1 VTATPDDELIL
12 CGFVMHG
19 IGMHLGAWLASAGDA
34 GDYLSP
40 ELYLDVAR
48 AAEAAKLQA
57 MFFADGYTNS
67 DSGTSRPCPALDPVM
82 MLTLMAAVTSRLG
95 LVATASTTFEDPY
108 LLARR
113 FGTLDHLSHGR
124 AGWNLV
130 TSTDPTA
137 ALQFGGGHLPAH
149 ADRYAVAREFIEVT
163 NQLWDSWEEGA
174 LVGDKETAV
183 FALAEKVHQ
192 INHKGEFFDVAGPLP
207 FPRCPQGRPV
217 IFQAGSSEEGKQFAA
232 RNADVV
238 FTSQPLLEAAVDLR
252 ADLRTRAAA
261 WGREPK
267 ILPGMRLHLGGTEA
281 EARRRQRELDDT
293 IGLGPELEKLA
304 KRTGVP
310 LEALEPDQKFPIH
323 LLSPDEQFNGSV
335 GYRQSLVSVAVK
347 EDLTVR
353 QLIERH
359 GGGQHLVVGSP
370 EQIADM
376 MVEWRDAGA
385 ADGFNLMIDVLPSGL
400 YDIRDMLVPEL
411 QRRGLFHKEYEHPTL
426 RENLGLLPVGS
437 VAPRGSG

>member
-1 VTATPDDELIL
+1 VDSTPKNKLLL

-19 IGMHLGAWLASAGDA
+19 IGEHLGAWLASEGEAT
-34 GDYLSP
+34 DYLSP
-40 ELYLDVAR
+40 ELYLDVAQ
-48 AAEAAKLQA
+48 AAEAAKLHA

-67 DSGTSRPCPALDPVM
+67 DGGTSRPCPALDPVM
-82 MLTLMAAVTSRLG
+82 MLTLMAAATKRLG

-137 ALQFGGGHLPAH
+137 ALQFGGGHLPSH
-149 ADRYAVAREFIEVT
+149 ADRYAVAQEFIEVT
-163 NQLWDSWEEGA
+163 HKLWDSWQEGA
-174 LVGDKETAV
+174 FVGDKKNAV
-183 FALAEKVHQ
+183 FALADKVHPV
-192 INHKGEFFDVAGPLP
+192 NHKGEFFDVAGPLP

-232 RNADVV
+232 RHADVV
-238 FTSQPLLEAAVDLR
+238 FTSQPLLEVAVELR
-252 ADLRTRAAA
+252 TDLRTRAAA
-261 WGREPK
+261 FGREPK

-281 EARRRQRELDDT
+281 EARRRQRDLDEA

-310 LEALEPDQKFPIH
+310 VEALEPDQKFPLH
-323 LLSPDEQFNGSV
+323 LLTPDEQFNGSV
-335 GYRQSLVSVAVK
+335 GYRQSVISVAVK

-353 QLIERH
+353 ELIERH

-370 EQIADM
+370 EQVADM

-385 ADGFNLMIDVLPSGL
+385 ADGFNLMLDMLPSAVH
-400 YDIRDMLVPEL
+400 DVRDMLVPEL
-411 QRRGLFHKEYEHPTL
+411 QSRGLFHAEYEHLTL
-426 RENLGLLPVGS
+426 RENLGLAPAGS
-437 VAPRGSG
+437 LTTSAR